1 MKTYSESAPQP
12 KRNAVVFPVVSELP
26 DPLEIGETVY
36 KNDPMF
42 PGLYIY
48 LGDKRWVTIM
58 NSKNNIIE
66 EHTATPDQ
74 KIFTLSTAYPTD
86 GMSLNVYVN
95 GTRLSKTQFA
105 ELDVNMVC
113 LKEDGMLAGGEKV
126 EFQIFNKYEERSH
139 FIRTNNYKG

>member
-66 EHTATPDQ
+66 EHTATLNQ

-95 GTRLSKTQFA
+95 GIRLSKVQFA
-105 ELDVNMVC
+105 ELDVNVVC
-113 LKEDGMLAGGEKV
+113 LKDDGMLTGGEKV